1 MLVKPYSVLFIM
13 GPCVLSHPQPEDL
26 EEGEPDV
33 LFIKE
38 ESSEEDQE
46 GKRRGLSVQEGE
58 WGLISSYIYN

>member
-1 MLVKPYSVLFIM
+1 M
-13 GPCVLSHPQPEDL
+13 GPCVLSRPQPEDMD
-26 EEGEPDV
+26 EGEPDV

-58 WGLISSYIYN
+58 WGGKNPATSTISLADVV